1 MSVSLTKENSGS
13 TEAYFL
19 WEINNINFLKGML
32 YLTDIAQ
39 QGNSNSAIL
48 KYQLHSSE
56 SPVGSHIFE
65 GLGAGEYYAEL
76 TIIDKNN
83 VMYTSELPNFF
94 VYEVKAPVID
104 TVSPKDS
111 SFTITLRG
119 YENSLLNGQ
128 SIDKVN
134 FILFGRQKKIIEGEL
149 SFSGGTSD
157 KLNIVM
163 PYSSNNIYN
172 LTNYGIKNG
181 WYYEIACFYTDNNN
195 VSGEISN
202 TKVSTPTNTP
212 NQITNVSAHYDYSN
226 KKLIINYTNPDD
238 VDEWI
243 AKTVRATI
251 TYGLAQSQIFYF
263 NETSLNFSL
272 LGQQIVFNE
281 SVVSANTMLPLPA
294 DTLFKLTL
302 CMESTIYGYGDEESE
317 YIECMVPTR
326 FCSEPSAISDPEY
339 TVGDK
344 TFAATFTKSNL
355 TQYNV
360 TVKMTLTNDYN
371 STTVINNYTSGAIVD
386 VDNGRKYTSNLQIFY
401 TTKTGP
407 SITFG
412 PCTEDV
418 IHFDY
423 DFIPH
428 GKADAPSNLLVTYGD
443 GSFTLTWDEPASF
456 NGYILD
462 AYELSY
468 NNFTTSILTG
478 SNRSFSS
485 TEYNSGVKYPFKI
498 RAATKSYDLDF
509 YSGTELTKGNQ
520 SPIDVYPLKKP
531 VKPILDTQTPGDTV
545 SSITFHDDS
554 LYNGVVK
561 QYNYTVGNEAGIISS
576 GETSKTFTGLTN
588 NYRSD
593 ISLTVVTTSGA
604 GTSTVNTQESEPLNF
619 STTPFKMSD
628 VPVLSAV
635 PYEDNVVLSW
645 QNNNPTQ
652 ILGYD
657 VKYDVEYKLS
667 SASNWNTSYVDKSSP
682 LTIPQLT
689 PNSVY
694 DFRIRSKVYNLENAE
709 IKYSK
714 YSDDSEVLSSRPFKY
729 TNAPTMDITAGNET
743 ITIKLTPPVT
753 PNDNY
758 YAAQT
763 YYAEA
768 VLISDSSKITTTNST
783 ASTLTFNLSNL
794 SDYVIT
800 GWYDTL
806 NTETNTPYL
815 SNKVSNEVAPFDP
828 SNVPELYCTPDNGKI
843 KLSWDDGNMYGLD
856 KTYQVSSNSDGN
868 WSVWSDIA
876 PVESSGSQ
884 KNNYSIEFKQTNGES
899 KSYKIQ
905 AVILNAGKTYY
916 SVSNVVTV
924 TPFTKASAP
933 VLVSYVSSDKKITLK
948 WSAPAELGGLPLLR
962 YEVKKDSDAWT
973 PVCKALS
980 YDFATDLVNGQNY
993 AFSVQVVTDN
1003 SVNQDNLSYVNEIFG
1018 SSQLIQYARP
1028 YAEPTISLDAVVSLD
1043 SKLKLNW
1050 TQDLGGH
1057 IFDHYK
1063 IYYNGS
1069 NDDDITT
1076 SDLNYTIEPLI
1087 NGTNYNCEVEVY
1099 VKDENDNA
1107 ATLLVSKKSNAKTNI
1122 PYKPADSPKNLT
1134 SDPFDTNV
1142 TVEWKSGELNGLP
1155 LLRYEVKKNTDVN
1168 WTSVGVNV
1176 SKNFPFL
1183 LNGTEYEFKVRAVTT
1198 NSYYMSDP
1206 NSATAE
1212 VTGAE
1217 ASIKNIPYLPLEA
1230 PLIIDCVAKDKSAT
1244 LSWNQPTLLGL
1255 DLDHYEVSGGV
1266 LPAPVSVGTLL
1277 TYTFTGLTNNT
1288 EYPFYV
1294 KAVANH
1300 VYKGTIT
1307 SDNSEEVRKIPF
1319 KLPDPVTGLVCSAVN
1334 KVLTI
1339 TFNNPSTSS
1348 VNNGLAQDYKYR
1360 LNNNQDYE
1368 TIVSGGTVDITAYG
1382 SSTITVNVYA
1392 RIHDPN
1398 NPNNDT
1404 NSVYSLVNS
1413 INVVNSNLASDIQNL
1428 TAKSGDTQL
1437 TLNWE
1442 NLGSG
1447 STFYVVR
1454 ITDSGSSELAETTT
1468 ATTATITGLENGKL
1482 YTYNVYAS
1490 QDDMLQ
1496 IKAKPIGP
1504 PIINSVINNGNTFNT
1519 DINLNGDTNLYIS
1532 IIAINSSNNIEIIG
1546 PALYTNKL
1554 NTIVGNS
1561 SSYIAYT
1568 IIAVNSVGA
1577 KKYPIT

>member
-1 MSVSLTKENSGS
+1 
-13 TEAYFL
+13 
-19 WEINNINFLKGML
+19 
-32 YLTDIAQ
+32 
-39 QGNSNSAIL
+39 
-48 KYQLHSSE
+48 
-56 SPVGSHIFE
+56 
-65 GLGAGEYYAEL
+65 
-76 TIIDKNN
+76 
-83 VMYTSELPNFF
+83 
-94 VYEVKAPVID
+94 
-104 TVSPKDS
+104 
-111 SFTITLRG
+111 
-119 YENSLLNGQ
+119 
-128 SIDKVN
+128 
-134 FILFGRQKKIIEGEL
+134 
-149 SFSGGTSD
+149 
-157 KLNIVM
+157 M

-172 LTNYGIKNG
+172 FTNYGIKNG

-202 TKVSTPTNTP
+202 TKVSTATNTP
-212 NQITNVSAHYDYSN
+212 NKITNVSAHYDYSN

-238 VDEWI
+238 IDEWI

-251 TYGLAQSQIFYF
+251 TYGSTQSQIFYF

-326 FCSEPSAISDPEY
+326 FCSEPSAISVPEY
-339 TVGDK
+339 NVGDK

-360 TVKMTLTNDYN
+360 TVKMTLTDDYN
-371 STTVINNYTSGAIVD
+371 STTVINDYTSGAIVA

-418 IHFDY
+418 THFDY
-423 DFIPH
+423 NFIPH

-468 NNFTTSILTG
+468 DNFITSVLTG

-485 TEYNSGVKYPFKI
+485 NEYNSGVKYAFKI
-498 RAATKSYDLDF
+498 RAATKSYDLVF
-509 YSGTELTKGNQ
+509 YNGTELTKGNQ

-531 VKPILDTQTPGDTV
+531 VKPILDTQTPGDAV

-554 LYNGVVK
+554 LYDGVVK
-561 QYNYTVGNEAGIISS
+561 QYNYTISNAAGGIISS

-588 NYRSD
+588 DESSN

-645 QNNNPTQ
+645 QNNNPTT
-652 ILGYD
+652 ILAYD
-657 VKYDVEYKLS
+657 VEYDVEYKLS
-667 SASNWNTSYVDKSSP
+667 SVSVWNDFYANVSSP

-694 DFRIRSKVYNLENAE
+694 DFRIRSKVYNLENDE
-709 IKYSK
+709 IKYSD
-714 YSDDSEVLSSRPFKY
+714 YSELLSSMPFKY
-729 TNAPTMDITAGNET
+729 KNAPTMDITAGNEI
-743 ITIKLTPPVT
+743 ITVKLTPPVA

-768 VLISDSSKITTTNST
+768 VLISDSSIITTNNST
-783 ASTLTFNLSNL
+783 NSTLTFNLSNL
-794 SDYVIT
+794 VDYVIT
-800 GWYDTL
+800 GWYDML

-815 SNKVSNEVAPFDP
+815 SNTVSNEVAPFDP
-828 SNVPELYCTPDNGKI
+828 SVVPELYCTPGNGTI
-843 KLSWDDGNMYGLD
+843 VLSWDDGNMYGLD
-856 KTYQVSSNSDGN
+856 IKKYQYQESSNSGAT

-876 PVESSGSQ
+876 PVKSSGSSQ
-884 KNNYSIEFKQTNGES
+884 NTNNYNIEFAQTNGES

-905 AVILNAGKTYY
+905 AVILNADKTYY

-924 TPFTKASAP
+924 TPFTQASAP
-933 VLVSYVSSDKKITLK
+933 VLVSYVSSDKKITLN
-948 WSAPAELGGLPLLR
+948 WSEPELGGLPLLR
-962 YEVKKDSDAWT
+962 YEVKKDSDASWT

-980 YDFATDLVNGQNY
+980 YDFTTDLVNGQNY
-993 AFSVQVVTDN
+993 AFSVQVVTNN
-1003 SVNQDNLSYVNEIFG
+1003 SVNKNNLSYVNEIFG
-1018 SSQLIQYARP
+1018 SSQLTQYARP

-1063 IYYNGS
+1063 IYYNTS
-1069 NDDDITT
+1069 YNDNITT

-1134 SDPFDTNV
+1134 SDPFDSNV
-1142 TVEWKSGELNGLP
+1142 TVEWESGELNGLP
-1155 LLRYEVKKNTDVN
+1155 LLRYEVKKNTDD
-1168 WTSVGVNV
+1168 WSPVGLVV
-1176 SKNFPFL
+1176 SRNFPDLF
-1183 LNGTEYEFKVRAVTT
+1183 NGTEYEFKVRAVTT

-1212 VTGAE
+1212 VIGAE
-1217 ASIKNIPYLPLEA
+1217 ASINNIPYLPLEA
-1230 PLIIDCVAKDKSAT
+1230 PLIVDCVAQDKSAT
-1244 LSWNQPTLLGL
+1244 LSWNQPTLSGL
-1255 DLDHYEVSGGV
+1255 ELHHYEVCGGA
-1266 LPAPVSVGTLL
+1266 LLEPFSVGTSL
-1277 TYTFTGLTNNT
+1277 TYTFTGLSNNT
-1288 EYPFYV
+1288 EYSFYV
-1294 KAVANH
+1294 KAVATH
-1300 VYKGTIT
+1300 KYKGTII

-1319 KLPDPVTGLVCSAVN
+1319 KRPDSVTGLVCSAVN

-1339 TFNNPSTSS
+1339 TFNSPSTSS

-1360 LNNNQDYE
+1360 LNDNEDYE

-1382 SSTITVNVYA
+1382 SDTVTVNVYA

-1398 NPNNDT
+1398 NLNNNT
-1404 NSVYSLVNS
+1404 NSVYSFANS
-1413 INVVNSNLASDIQNL
+1413 VNVVNSNLASDIQNL
-1428 TAKSGDTQL
+1428 TAKSGDKQL

-1454 ITDSGSSELAETTT
+1454 ITDNGSSELAETTT

-1532 IIAINSSNNIEIIG
+1532 IIAINSSSNIEIIG
-1546 PALYTNKL
+1546 PALYTNTL
-1554 NTIVGNS
+1554 NTIEGDS
-1561 SSYIAYT
+1561 SSYTAYT

-1577 KKYPIT
+1577 TKYPIT